1 MGRFVVFEG
10 AIGVGKTSLVRHY
23 AEWSGARTML
33 EDVEDNPFLIRFY
46 QEPRRFA
53 FQVQMF
59 FLLTRYRQQK
69 EAQQG
74 ELFSGDL
81 VADHSFEKDRIFASL
96 NLDEHE
102 LRLYNSL
109 SSVLRKDIP
118 PPDIVVLL
126 QAKPEVLLKRIRK
139 QGRDFE
145 KKIEP
150 AYIEALCETYN
161 HFFFHYADAPVMV
174 VDTSDLDLEEDV
186 PLREDLFER
195 VLKHKAGTVYYRFSV
210 EQ

>member
-10 AIGVGKTSLVRHY
+10 AIGVGKTSLALHY

-33 EDVEDNPFLIRFY
+33 ESADENPFLLRFY
-46 QEPRRFA
+46 QEPKRYA

-109 SSVLRKDIP
+109 ASLLRKDIP

-126 QAKPEVLLKRIRK
+126 QAKPEVLLRRIRK
-139 QGRDFE
+139 RGRDFE
-145 KKIEP
+145 KKVEMS
-150 AYIEALCETYN
+150 YMEALCETYN

-174 VDTSDLDLEEDV
+174 VDTTDLDLEAAADQ
-186 PLREDLFER
+186 REDLFR
-195 VLKHKAGTVYYRFSV
+195 RIDKHRAGMMYYHFSS